1 MSMRTHV
8 IGIKPP
14 DAQWKK
20 MKAVY
25 DACRDAGV
33 YIPAEVAEFFGP
45 DAPDDAG
52 VVVEEDELE
61 TSGALT
67 AYKADMV
74 DGFEVDV
81 DKLPPGVKIIRF
93 YNSY

>member
-1 MSMRTHV
+1 M
-8 IGIKPP
+8 
-14 DAQWKK
+14 
-20 MKAVY
+20 
-25 DACRDAGV
+25 
-33 YIPAEVAEFFGP
+33 
-45 DAPDDAG
+45 
-52 VVVEEDELE
+52 VVEEDELE